1 MPERIQRIADV
12 AHTAQTATYMSG
24 ATGVGIGIAK
34 EAEVMA
40 SSTSMAWQWLEAN
53 AAIISLIMVILTYI
67 SAQIFR
73 FIQIK
78 MDKKYK
84 DEILKLQKQK
94 EEREQMDFRRRHSD
108 LYSGCAGQ
116 KPVPDKQD

>member
-1 MPERIQRIADV
+1 
-12 AHTAQTATYMSG
+12 MSG

-34 EAEVMA
+34 EAESMV
-40 SSTSMAWQWLEAN
+40 SSTSMAWQWLESN

-73 FIQIK
+73 YIQIR

-84 DEILKLQKQK
+84 DEMLKIQKQK
-94 EEREQMDFRRRHSD
+94 EEREQMDFRKRHSD
-108 LYSGCAGQ
+108 LYSNSAGQ
-116 KPVPDKQD
+116 KPVPDNQD